1 MEPKYHIGQ
10 KVIVKQF
17 KTQLSS
23 ARNSDIAQYA
33 GQSGTVTDYYWIR
46 PNRGEVFYIYTV
58 RIGTGQKDI
67 VLHEDEMKADRV
79 KVH

>member
-1 MEPKYHIGQ
+1 MEPRYQIGQ
-10 KVIVKQF
+10 NVIVSQS
-17 KTQLSS
+17 KTQLPS
-23 ARNSDIAQYA
+23 ARDSDIGQYA

-58 RIGTGQKDI
+58 RMGTGQKEI

-79 KVH
+79 EVH